1 MHGITTERARALG
14 RPAVQVVA
22 EIAQTL
28 RVLFSLGM
36 PVVVYNAPYDLTLL
50 DRECRRHQLRPL
62 EVTSPVIDPLVLDK
76 AMDRYRKGKRTL
88 EVTAERYGVPLD
100 DAHDAGS
107 DAIAAGRVAQALLRA
122 YPEELGVPTA
132 DLHGRQEVW
141 YAEQA
146 ASFQEYIRS
155 VKGDGAYVADTAWP
169 LRPSEHP
176 RSLIDTQPIPAP
188 EPRPSLTVPVVDL
201 YGTGTLSLE
210 ALSTAP
216 AEAFA
221 VPSALATSAPPSAY
235 ASAPPP
241 AQPRKPTVLRVAAGI
256 ITDETGR
263 TLLVRKVG
271 SSAFMQAG
279 GKIEPGES
287 ALDALSRELREEIGL
302 ELDPDLTE
310 YLGSFRAVAANE
322 PDTVIRAEVFALVT
336 TGDFA
341 ASGEIEELVW
351 IEDPVSHGL
360 ELAELTRD
368 TILPLWVER
377 RSALF

>member
-1 MHGITTERARALG
+1 M
-14 RPAVQVVA
+14 
-22 EIAQTL
+22 
-28 RVLFSLGM
+28 
-36 PVVVYNAPYDLTLL
+36 
-50 DRECRRHQLRPL
+50 
-62 EVTSPVIDPLVLDK
+62 
-76 AMDRYRKGKRTL
+76 
-88 EVTAERYGVPLD
+88 
-100 DAHDAGS
+100 
-107 DAIAAGRVAQALLRA
+107 
-122 YPEELGVPTA
+122 
-132 DLHGRQEVW
+132 
-141 YAEQA
+141 
-146 ASFQEYIRS
+146 
-155 VKGDGAYVADTAWP
+155 
-169 LRPSEHP
+169 
-176 RSLIDTQPIPAP
+176 
-188 EPRPSLTVPVVDL
+188 VDL